1 MEQCV
6 TQVDRVPAYVQYA
19 SAEPGKMGAT
29 YDGIYWDPPQVSSAA
44 AAHKALS
51 EHEETLL
58 ILAGLR
64 VEARESS
71 SAGSATHLRGA
82 RWHEQHR
89 AKSKQL

>member
-1 MEQCV
+1 MEQRV
-6 TQVDRVPAYVQYA
+6 TQVDRVPAYVRFA
-19 SAEPGKMGAT
+19 SAEQGKMGAT

-51 EHEETLL
+51 EHEELL

-71 SAGSATHLRGA
+71 STGSATHLRGA